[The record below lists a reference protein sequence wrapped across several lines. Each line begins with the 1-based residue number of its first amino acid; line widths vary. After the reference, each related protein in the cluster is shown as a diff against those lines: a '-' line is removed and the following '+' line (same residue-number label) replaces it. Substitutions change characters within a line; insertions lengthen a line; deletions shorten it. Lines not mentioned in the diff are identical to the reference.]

1 MNAEDR
7 LAEVIRVE
15 GARLQA
21 TLVRSLGDWSLA
33 EEAVQEAALAALRD
47 WTVRGIPEHPQ
58 AWLITTARRKAI
70 DLIRR
75 ERARDGKEQ
84 AGAELMELTRSEQPA
99 DTVLD
104 DDLLRLIFTCCHP
117 SLAPEARLALALR
130 TLCQLS
136 VAQVAAAMLTTETA
150 MAKRLTRIRQ
160 KITVA
165 KIPYR
170 VPADSEL
177 PERLTAVCSVVHA
190 LYTAGHAPVG
200 GEPVLDVDLCA
211 EGLRLARLLN
221 QLLPDEA
228 MPAAVLALV
237 LLTEA
242 RRPARVDEHGD
253 PVPLSVQD
261 RSRWD
266 RSMIEEGSGL
276 LQASLRRTE
285 GIADPYQLQAAI
297 GYEHD
302 RAASYPD
309 TDWTEILRL
318 YDLLLSVAPSAP
330 AALGRAVVLAELDG
344 PEAGLAALATL
355 PVDTRREAVRS
366 ELLARAGRPAE
377 AAAAVSAALAGEAP
391 EAQQRYWRQRLA
403 AWEDDAARASRP

>member
-84 AGAELMELTRSEQPA
+84 AGAELMELTRSEPA

-117 SLAPEARLALALR
+117 SLAPDARLALALR

-136 VAQVAAAMLTTETA
+136 VAQVAAAMLTTEAA

-190 LYTAGHAPVG
+190 LYTAGHAPVSG
-200 GEPVLDVDLCA
+200 DSVLDVDLCA

-228 MPAAVLALV
+228 MPAAVLSLV

-266 RSMIEEGSGL
+266 RNMIEEGLGL
-276 LQASLRRTE
+276 LQTSLRRTQ

-297 GYEHD
+297 AYEHD
-302 RAASYPD
+302 RAATYAV

>member
-1 MNAEDR
+1 
-7 LAEVIRVE
+7 
-15 GARLQA
+15 
-21 TLVRSLGDWSLA
+21 
-33 EEAVQEAALAALRD
+33 
-47 WTVRGIPEHPQ
+47 
-58 AWLITTARRKAI
+58 
-70 DLIRR
+70 
-75 ERARDGKEQ
+75 
-84 AGAELMELTRSEQPA
+84 MELTRSEQPA

-117 SLAPEARLALALR
+117 SLAPDARLALALR

-136 VAQVAAAMLTTETA
+136 VAQVAAAMLTTEAA
-150 MAKRLTRIRQ
+150 MAKRLTRTRQ

-165 KIPYR
+165 RIPYR
-170 VPADSEL
+170 VPADS
-177 PERLTAVCSVVHA
+177 
-190 LYTAGHAPVG
+190 
-200 GEPVLDVDLCA
+200 
-211 EGLRLARLLN
+211 
-221 QLLPDEA
+221 
-228 MPAAVLALV
+228 
-237 LLTEA
+237 
-242 RRPARVDEHGD
+242 RPARAVDGGLRRRPCPLHGGSRPGRRRLRPGCRPVRRGPAAGPTAEPAAAGRGHAGRSAGVGAVDRGPPAGSGREQGD

-276 LQASLRRTE
+276 LQASLRRTQ

-297 GYEHD
+297 AYEHD
-302 RAASYPD
+302 RAAPYAA

-391 EAQQRYWRQRLA
+391 RLSSDIGGNGWPPGRTTLLGLRGRDALVEQGQRGLLIGRCKSAEIDLGVDTRSESCAPGEHRAGPRQPAGARLTTAPTATTTRGDAQFRRRA
-403 AWEDDAARASRP
+403 AGQHGGDPDETV